1 MPLPPWPP
9 SLHPQYLS
17 LSSFDCTPGPNSPS
31 KYPIFFVSFLPMAKA
46 ALTKSGPIHLNSFL
60 RFIAEFGIESE
71 ICFETA
77 FGDV

>member
-1 MPLPPWPP
+1 
-9 SLHPQYLS
+9 
-17 LSSFDCTPGPNSPS
+17 
-31 KYPIFFVSFLPMAKA
+31 MAKA